1 MEQEERDRLT
11 VIETETKIRW
21 DNHDKRSE
29 EIWKEVKGSIKAIF
43 IKLDNL
49 QCQTHAEKHRGHN
62 KQITWLWRLGSAM
75 VIAIISRAIWIIATK

>member
-29 EIWKEVKGSIKAIF
+29 EIWKEVKSSIKAIF